1 MCNCLKI
8 KANSK
13 VMQKMCVCKNHKA
26 YCCYGHYISF
36 PYDKNGKDYK
46 NHVKIA

>member
-1 MCNCLKI
+1 MCNCLTI
-8 KANSK
+8 KSNSK

-46 NHVKIA
+46 NHVKIT

>member
-8 KANSK
+8 KSNSK